1 MSSVKYNNDGVRK
14 MVVFKVRELMES
26 KDISRYRLQQITNW
40 NYKRI
45 NSFFFGRVKQI
56 SVAEI
61 EKLCDILECDISDMI
76 ILKK

>member
-1 MSSVKYNNDGVRK
+1 MK
-14 MVVFKVRELMES
+14 ELMEL
-26 KDISRYRLQQITNW
+26 KDISRYRLQQMTNW

-61 EKLCDILECDISDMI
+61 EKLCDILECDISDMM